1 MFLSPRFNVWEWCAE
16 FSGRYAKLILAISFL
31 FTLFFSFFLLKV
43 HVATDIRDFHRKDA
57 LNLIDT
63 IEDDFSEG
71 SYLRLTFETQTEES
85 LLTPRLLKE
94 QFKILQ
100 AVRDKFNVKIYS
112 LVTGVDEGLKRNKR
126 KTLLESDTYNDVGEA
141 ILALSGGRT
150 VRDLEKVSRHY
161 LSHPK
166 IVEFY
171 QKFRLAVA
179 KIGGGQS
186 GATKWEYETPFLK
199 ALMSDIQ
206 LDSSYSPQEQ
216 RKAVVEIRD
225 LVTSMASKDLKVY
238 AYANNLVSFDIDTQ
252 AQKHTAVMG
261 LILLVVDFLLLWGI
275 FRSKREVFLTLF
287 ILITSCI
294 WTYGAA
300 GLLGVNLSFLHLMV
314 LPILLGTGIDDSVV
328 FGRRFAEERARL
340 RHGYGEAMG
349 SGRGILDP
357 LRRTYAATGKG
368 IFLTTFTTS
377 IAFLCAGLVNSSSAL
392 TSFYLLVSYSMVVVF
407 VLTIFLQGP
416 LRVLLAQ
423 REKGVVSPAVDAHPW
438 LKTMMQGLPRL
449 GSRWVAKYPRII
461 LGVSALLFVSALF
474 SITGVQSE
482 FERRLFMRKDMPT
495 YTADRIQDKYFG
507 RNDVGY
513 ILIEGDVANR
523 SLLQKMRKLRE
534 RMNAI
539 PNIEKIFRQANVDS
553 INDLI
558 DKLRSIIKPK
568 DTASQIFDLITTRE
582 ITANYV
588 TNDTFR
594 EAAEHVIR
602 KKGDVYD
609 GLLMKFYVTGAD
621 PLGTR
626 KAVDTIEEEIQ
637 RLKFDEIVGINTR
650 VGGGKVSFHIEEAF
664 YFRNMIESFGLAIF
678 LNFLVLLIVWRK
690 WTYSLLAVI
699 PLILSLAVTIG
710 LMALFGI
717 KLNVVNICLGAIV
730 VGLGIDYPIH
740 IIERFV
746 EELKKNHGQRLV
758 AAQNVLATMGPN
770 IFGASLTTIVGF
782 GTAMVLAMPITESFG
797 LLTALTIFFVYVAS
811 IFLLPVLL
819 VKRKA

>member
-275 FRSKREVFLTLF
+275 FRSKREVFLT
-287 ILITSCI
+287 
-294 WTYGAA
+294 
-300 GLLGVNLSFLHLMV
+300 
-314 LPILLGTGIDDSVV
+314 P
-328 FGRRFAEERARL
+328 
-340 RHGYGEAMG
+340 
-349 SGRGILDP
+349 
-357 LRRTYAATGKG
+357 
-368 IFLTTFTTS
+368 
-377 IAFLCAGLVNSSSAL
+377 
-392 TSFYLLVSYSMVVVF
+392 
-407 VLTIFLQGP
+407 
-416 LRVLLAQ
+416 
-423 REKGVVSPAVDAHPW
+423 
-438 LKTMMQGLPRL
+438 
-449 GSRWVAKYPRII
+449 
-461 LGVSALLFVSALF
+461 F
-474 SITGVQSE
+474 SE
-482 FERRLFMRKDMPT
+482 
-495 YTADRIQDKYFG
+495 
-507 RNDVGY
+507 
-513 ILIEGDVANR
+513 
-523 SLLQKMRKLRE
+523 
-534 RMNAI
+534 
-539 PNIEKIFRQANVDS
+539 
-553 INDLI
+553 
-558 DKLRSIIKPK
+558 
-568 DTASQIFDLITTRE
+568 
-582 ITANYV
+582 
-588 TNDTFR
+588 
-594 EAAEHVIR
+594 
-602 KKGDVYD
+602 
-609 GLLMKFYVTGAD
+609 
-621 PLGTR
+621 
-626 KAVDTIEEEIQ
+626 
-637 RLKFDEIVGINTR
+637 
-650 VGGGKVSFHIEEAF
+650 
-664 YFRNMIESFGLAIF
+664 
-678 LNFLVLLIVWRK
+678 
-690 WTYSLLAVI
+690 
-699 PLILSLAVTIG
+699 
-710 LMALFGI
+710 
-717 KLNVVNICLGAIV
+717 
-730 VGLGIDYPIH
+730 
-740 IIERFV
+740 
-746 EELKKNHGQRLV
+746 
-758 AAQNVLATMGPN
+758 
-770 IFGASLTTIVGF
+770 
-782 GTAMVLAMPITESFG
+782 
-797 LLTALTIFFVYVAS
+797 
-811 IFLLPVLL
+811 
-819 VKRKA
+819 